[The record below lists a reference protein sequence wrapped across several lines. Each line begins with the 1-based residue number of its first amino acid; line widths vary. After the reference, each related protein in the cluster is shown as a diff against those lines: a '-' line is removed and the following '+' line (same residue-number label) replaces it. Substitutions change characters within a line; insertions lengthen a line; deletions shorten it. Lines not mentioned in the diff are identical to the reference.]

1 MKNSKLPVIILAI
14 VILFGGSFYAYNTL
28 STREP
33 QSAESDASGSP
44 EQAQPEPD
52 SSETPEEQ
60 TEIKAPDFK
69 VFDADGNEVFLSD
82 FSGQPAVINFWASW
96 CPPCRAEMDYFQKAS
111 DTYSDQGVKFFMINS
126 TDGDRETV
134 ETATTYFEENS
145 YDMDMYFDL
154 EFDASYKYSA
164 RSLHTTFFVDAQGN
178 VVSYHPGSMSE
189 ESLFRAIDSILES
202 KPE

>member
-1 MKNSKLPVIILAI
+1 MKNTKLPVIVLAI

-33 QSAESDASGSP
+33 EPAVSDTPESTDQVQPDSDSSDTSE
-44 EQAQPEPD
+44 EQAK
-52 SSETPEEQ
+52 
-60 TEIKAPDFK
+60 IKAPDFK
-69 VFDADGNEVFLSD
+69 VFDIEGNEVFLSD

-96 CPPCRAEMDYFQKAS
+96 CPPCRAEMDYFQKAY
-111 DTYSDQGVKFFMINS
+111 DTYSNKGVKFFMINS

-134 ETATTYFEENS
+134 DTATAYFEENS
-145 YDMDMYFDL
+145 YDMDIYFDL

-164 RSLHTTFFVDAQGN
+164 RSLPTTFFVDAEGN

-189 ESLFRAIDSILES
+189 DSLFSAIDSILES

>member
-52 SSETPEEQ
+52 SSETPDEQ

-69 VFDADGNEVFLSD
+69 VFDADGNEVFS
-82 FSGQPAVINFWASW
+82 Q
-96 CPPCRAEMDYFQKAS
+96 R
-111 DTYSDQGVKFFMINS
+111 
-126 TDGDRETV
+126 
-134 ETATTYFEENS
+134 
-145 YDMDMYFDL
+145 
-154 EFDASYKYSA
+154 
-164 RSLHTTFFVDAQGN
+164 
-178 VVSYHPGSMSE
+178 
-189 ESLFRAIDSILES
+189 LFRSACCNKLLGKLVSS
-202 KPE
+202 VPC